1 MSDVE
6 NHEAVEQPQKE
17 NGSVELTISDLKTI
31 QNIIDAVTQRG
42 AFRANELA
50 AVGEVYNR
58 LTAFIDSV
66 TKKA

>member
-6 NHEAVEQPQKE
+6 NHEAAMQPQQE
-17 NGSVELTISDLKTI
+17 NASVDLTISDLKAI

-50 AVGEVYNR
+50 SVGEVYNR

>member
-6 NHEAVEQPQKE
+6 NHEAAMQPQQE
-17 NGSVELTISDLKTI
+17 NASVELTISDLKTI

>member
-6 NHEAVEQPQKE
+6 NHEAAMQPQQE
-17 NGSVELTISDLKTI
+17 NASVDLTISDLKAI